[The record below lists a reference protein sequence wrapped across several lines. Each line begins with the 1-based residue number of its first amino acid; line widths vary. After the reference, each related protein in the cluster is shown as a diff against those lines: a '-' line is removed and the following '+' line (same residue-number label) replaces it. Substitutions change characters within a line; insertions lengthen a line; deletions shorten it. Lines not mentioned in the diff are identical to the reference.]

1 MFPLKDN
8 VPSKRFP
15 FINYLLIAINLIIF
29 VHELKLSEVGALEGF
44 MNHFTLIPAHFF
56 ADPVGQSYTVVTAM
70 FLHGGWA
77 HVLGNM
83 WFLFIFGD
91 NVEDNM
97 GHVRY
102 LFYYLLAGI
111 GAAAAQLYFSQGS
124 RIPMLGA
131 SGAIAGVL
139 GGYVVLYPGS
149 RILTA
154 FFFIIFLRFIEVPAF
169 FFLFYWFIIQ
179 ALSGVGSLAA
189 QVQHGDSGGVAWWAH
204 TGGFLAGFIL
214 LPFFRTHRSRK
225 SLL

>member
-15 FINYLLIAINLIIF
+15 FINYLLIVINLIVF
-29 VHELKLSEVGALEGF
+29 VHELTLANAGTLNAFLNQYTLVPARFFRDPLGQF
-44 MNHFTLIPAHFF
+44 FTII
-56 ADPVGQSYTVVTAM
+56 TAM

-97 GHVRY
+97 GHIRY
-102 LFYYLLAGI
+102 LIYYLLAGI

-124 RIPMLGA
+124 KIPMLGA

-139 GGYVVLYPGS
+139 GGYVILYPGS

-154 FFFIIFLRFIEVPAF
+154 FFFIFFLRFIEIPAF
-169 FFLFYWFIIQ
+169 FFLFYWFILQ

-189 QVQHGDSGGVAWWAH
+189 QAHHGDPGGVAWWAH
-204 TGGFLAGFIL
+204 TGGFIAGFIL
-214 LPFFRTHRSRK
+214 LPFFGRNRLRK
-225 SLL
+225 SWY